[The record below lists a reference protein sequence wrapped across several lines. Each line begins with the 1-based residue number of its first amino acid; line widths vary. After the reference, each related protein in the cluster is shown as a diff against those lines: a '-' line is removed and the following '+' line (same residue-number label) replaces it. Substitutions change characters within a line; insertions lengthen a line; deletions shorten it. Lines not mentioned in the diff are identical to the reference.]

1 MHEKCGHSMPS
12 HFKKKKEKKILT
24 FIYLLKSPH
33 FSCIINCLQLLCFSI
48 FHTQLFALDNALM
61 HGFGGRFSV
70 SNCIYDNI
78 METIKNNCSCGSLS
92 NCTMKSEIAKDCA
105 LQEFNNPYDK
115 YLQPKHY
122 CKESCND
129 QVYKL

>member
-1 MHEKCGHSMPS
+1 M
-12 HFKKKKEKKILT
+12 
-24 FIYLLKSPH
+24 Y
-33 FSCIINCLQLLCFSI
+33 
-48 FHTQLFALDNALM
+48 LDNALI

-78 METIKNNCSCGSLS
+78 METIKKNCSCDSLE
-92 NCTMKSEIAKDCA
+92 NCTSKSDQTSDCA
-105 LQEFNNPYDK
+105 LQEFENPYDK

-129 QVYKL
+129 QVSKRLSTIRNFYNHQSNHPILVQFCRKKITSALFSFLSSKIKTM

>member
-1 MHEKCGHSMPS
+1 MHNKLSTGASLS
-12 HFKKKKEKKILT
+12 VFVKLNFLVYI
-24 FIYLLKSPH
+24 
-33 FSCIINCLQLLCFSI
+33 
-48 FHTQLFALDNALM
+48 DNALM

-78 METIKNNCSCGSLS
+78 METIKNNCSCDTLE
-92 NCTMKSEIAKDCA
+92 NCTSKSDNTSDCA
-105 LQEFNNPYDK
+105 LQEFDNPYDK

-129 QVYKL
+129 QVSKLNSNILEI